1 MNMLHLKRKMM
12 KSVLAGLLVAMA
24 MPALA
29 QTEKYKNYK
38 EVYRDTTYTELPTQT
53 LVKTDTVLNAQRVLT
68 NKFWSNWFVF
78 GTVGAHSF
86 RGELSNYGKF
96 SDTVSPDWS
105 VGFGKWIT
113 PFVGLKAEF
122 IGSNSKGYTDIK
134 PIWGANK
141 YYGYGD
147 ILTDSKGAKAKK
159 MRTGWWDIS
168 VNAMFNLSRLL
179 YGYEGANTHKRMN
192 QFIFNIGLGGTH
204 HLGYDKG
211 GSDNEWS
218 GHLELQY
225 SRFLTRSKRLSLD
238 AKLRG
243 LFYETNFDGIYGVN
257 EDAHKWDANLGFDFG
272 FTYHLGKKENIGW
285 NQSVQTVYQ
294 RDYRERRILVVK
306 EAPARNVK
314 YNSIT
319 FYVFYP
325 NNYSG
330 RNDAPLVKTSKVNA
344 LDYLAGGIFTQKQY
358 VNAKDVEDRFAKN
371 VSLDGLEV
379 KDIPTEYA
387 DNDFKVNYVPRGYEM
402 SRTQPLSLSLKAS
415 DMTTFK
421 NKAGYYYAPIFDG
434 QHNWQYRID
443 KETEGQRLLNEDN
456 YKETATYALNAHD
469 GIKTIRERMSIE
481 DGEELVSFADV
492 YAAMRSNNGYISQFT
507 DNATV
512 ERIRQILDQGSI
524 TMIQAEGLATSQDNF
539 TGANAEKVGRDRNTT
554 LSQNRAATVIS
565 WLKGKERLKDVASQ
579 IYMVSD
585 LKGQVRSVNDKST
598 RGLNAKLNRCVKVRI
613 SYLLK

>member
-1 MNMLHLKRKMM
+1 ML
-12 KSVLAGLLVAMA
+12 
-24 MPALA
+24 
-29 QTEKYKNYK
+29 
-38 EVYRDTTYTELPTQT
+38 
-53 LVKTDTVLNAQRVLT
+53 
-68 NKFWSNWFVF
+68 
-78 GTVGAHSF
+78 
-86 RGELSNYGKF
+86 
-96 SDTVSPDWS
+96 
-105 VGFGKWIT
+105 
-113 PFVGLKAEF
+113 
-122 IGSNSKGYTDIK
+122 
-134 PIWGANK
+134 
-141 YYGYGD
+141 
-147 ILTDSKGAKAKK
+147 
-159 MRTGWWDIS
+159 
-168 VNAMFNLSRLL
+168 
-179 YGYEGANTHKRMN
+179 
-192 QFIFNIGLGGTH
+192 
-204 HLGYDKG
+204 
-211 GSDNEWS
+211 
-218 GHLELQY
+218 
-225 SRFLTRSKRLSLD
+225 
-238 AKLRG
+238 
-243 LFYETNFDGIYGVN
+243 YETNFDGIYGVN
-257 EDAHKWDANLGFDFG
+257 EAANKWDSNLGFHLG
-272 FTYHLGKKENIGW
+272 LTYHLGKDENIGW
-285 NQSVQTVYQ
+285 NKNTQTVYQ

-358 VNAKDVEDRFAKN
+358 LSAKDVEARFAKN

-469 GIKTIRERMSIE
+469 GLKTIRERMSIE

-492 YAAMRSNNGYISQFT
+492 YAAMRSNNGYISQFA

-539 TGANAEKVGRDRNTT
+539 TGANAEKVGRERNTT